1 MAEATKPKF
10 TKLNNSNYANWKFK
24 MELLLRKQNLWKKVI
39 IGERPSQ
46 TINNNIV
53 SNQAEIDI
61 FDTHDDEARGTIG
74 LLVEDDQLA
83 HIRKS
88 ATAKAMWNALKEYH
102 EKDSFTSRVT
112 LMRTIC
118 CMKLEEGGNAVAHI
132 NQMRDLFSR
141 LCDLGEEQL
150 SEQWSSAM
158 LLRSLPGSYVPLVIA
173 IESRREDEITFS
185 FVQQRVIAE
194 YERRPVERVNTSD
207 TVLKVVAKREECFFC
222 KKTGHRKKDCRK
234 HKAWLEKQGD
244 KNKGGGESG
253 TKAPD
258 KVNTVGETNFLF
270 LVGGKSAKGWIIDS
284 GATRHVVHD
293 KEFFTELDET
303 YRSSVELANGQAAGV
318 NGIGKGNL
326 TFMGEN
332 GCIYSAVVAEVL
344 YAPKLVGNILSVRRL
359 VKNGFNIEFNDRGC
373 QISYKGQPMGVADTK
388 GELYILR
395 QPDTVCTL
403 STHNDNCIHNL
414 HRRMGHRDPVAIRRM
429 ASAGMIDGLR
439 IVECGITETCDVC
452 MKGKMTRIPFPKKS
466 LSESKAA
473 LDLIHTDV
481 CGPMRTETPGGKRY
495 FVTFMDDYSG
505 FTYVHLLKHKS
516 EVMDTMKQFIALCE
530 NKFGR
535 KPKTIR
541 SDRGGEYT
549 GSKIT
554 DFTKSSGIQIQLTAA
569 YSPQQNGRA
578 ERKNRTLVEMARC
591 MLIDADLPYTFWGE
605 AISTAN
611 YTQKSDFDKI
621 NQHDTVRTME

>member
-158 LLRSLPGSYVPLVIA
+158 LLRSLPGSYDPLVIA

-359 VKNGFNIEFNDRGC
+359 VKNGF
-373 QISYKGQPMGVADTK
+373 
-388 GELYILR
+388 LR
-395 QPDTVCTL
+395 PKPALMVNCSATRPGMLRKVFRK
-403 STHNDNCIHNL
+403 STARTTMRCL
-414 HRRMGHRDPVAIRRM
+414 HRLCFMQ
-429 ASAGMIDGLR
+429 
-439 IVECGITETCDVC
+439 
-452 MKGKMTRIPFPKKS
+452 
-466 LSESKAA
+466 LSEHCCQWRQKE
-473 LDLIHTDV
+473 DWG
-481 CGPMRTETPGGKRY
+481 C
-495 FVTFMDDYSG
+495 
-505 FTYVHLLKHKS
+505 
-516 EVMDTMKQFIALCE
+516 
-530 NKFGR
+530 
-535 KPKTIR
+535 TIWTRRRR
-541 SDRGGEYT
+541 S
-549 GSKIT
+549 
-554 DFTKSSGIQIQLTAA
+554 
-569 YSPQQNGRA
+569 
-578 ERKNRTLVEMARC
+578 
-591 MLIDADLPYTFWGE
+591 
-605 AISTAN
+605 
-611 YTQKSDFDKI
+611 
-621 NQHDTVRTME
+621 